1 MEITVSADLEAIIAK
16 ARDEAMRTGHYG
28 LTVDHLV
35 LGALRH
41 ADNKF
46 CKALKALGVSLVELK
61 NHIDSQVFRPKPV
74 PFNEGGRIGF
84 AHSAVSAL
92 NLSIYEA
99 LKEES
104 SQPGPEHL
112 LIAASRC
119 GKNAFRDFLDS
130 RGITTAK
137 IADAVAGKAVPQK
150 TKKAPLPDAH
160 DIADAL
166 EAELRR
172 VMASGS
178 FKSGIAS

>member
-1 MEITVSADLEAIIAK
+1 MEITVSPDLELIIAK

-41 ADNKF
+41 SDNKF
-46 CKALKALGVSLVELK
+46 CRALKSLGISLGELK
-61 NHIDSQVFRPKPV
+61 EHIDAQVFRPNPV
-74 PFNEGGRIGF
+74 PYNEGGRIGF

-99 LKEES
+99 LKTES

-119 GKNAFRDFLDS
+119 ERNAFRDFLDA
-130 RGITTAK
+130 RGITTAML
-137 IADAVAGKAVPQK
+137 ADAVAGKPAAQK
-150 TKKAPLPDAH
+150 PRKAPLPKAE

-172 VMASGS
+172 VMASGT
-178 FKSGIAS
+178 FKSGIVS

>member
-1 MEITVSADLEAIIAK
+1 MEITVSPDLEAIIAK

-35 LGALRH
+35 LGAMRH
-41 ADNKF
+41 SDNKF
-46 CKALKALGVSLVELK
+46 CRTLKSLGINMEELK
-61 NHIDSQVFRPKPV
+61 EYIDFQVSRPTSV
-74 PFNEGGRIGF
+74 PYNEGSRIGF

-99 LKEES
+99 LKEGS

-130 RGITTAK
+130 HGITTATLT
-137 IADAVAGKAVPQK
+137 DAVAGKIEKPR
-150 TKKAPLPDAH
+150 KAPMPKAE

-172 VMASGS
+172 VMASGT
-178 FKSGIAS
+178 FKSGITS